1 MHGSSSAGLDL
12 AEFGIQYSISLI
24 SLSLFFFFFQMSLE
38 GMFYVIKHNLSLPFQ
53 NTAKRHVLE
62 EIKCLGKTYVV
73 LVFHSLLVFR
83 IFLFIFLYISHGTY
97 GTVMKCKHKLDHIKY
112 VVKRIKVGY
121 HDIKV
126 ILRY

>member
-24 SLSLFFFFFQMSLE
+24 SLSLFFFFQMSLE
-38 GMFYVIKHNLSLPFQ
+38 GMFYVIKHNLSLPSQ

-62 EIKCLGKTYVV
+62 EIKCLGKTYII
-73 LVFHSLLVFR
+73 LVFNSLLIFR

-97 GTVMKCKHKLDHIKY
+97 GTVMKCKHKLDHIEY
-112 VVKRIKVGY
+112 AVKRIKISY
-121 HDIKV
+121 HDREV
-126 ILRY
+126 VLRY

>member
-24 SLSLFFFFFQMSLE
+24 SLSLFFFFQMSLE

-97 GTVMKCKHKLDHIKY
+97 GTVMKCKHKLDHMKY
-112 VVKRIKVGY
+112 VVKRIKIGY
-121 HDIKV
+121 HDREV